1 MSDRERLH
9 PSLCNTVLCG
19 LYLKIRSEEGR
30 CFLLKPVN
38 SRAQPL
44 LILSPSSDLISFQ
57 FLTFCYTETQES
69 SYKVLSCRL
78 ENHPPT
84 PHRTAQCHKLS
95 WLLHPQP
102 QAFACQNSRESAERR
117 FPWEGQRQR
126 RTSSYVCAHLLFRPD
141 TQPLSHSVVCFSS
154 SVEFSSQLCSH
165 SHQGHLNWLSISD
178 RRAWLLWILL
188 CFDLIF
194 IFYF

>member
-9 PSLCNTVLCG
+9 PSLCNTLLCC

-95 WLLHPQP
+95 WLLRPTASGLHLSEFPG
-102 QAFACQNSRESAERR
+102 ERWTT
-117 FPWEGQRQR
+117 FPMR
-126 RTSSYVCAHLLFRPD
+126 RTKTKEDL
-141 TQPLSHSVVCFSS
+141 
-154 SVEFSSQLCSH
+154 QLCMCSPPLPPRYTALV
-165 SHQGHLNWLSISD
+165 SQRSLFQQQC
-178 RRAWLLWILL
+178 WILITAL
-188 CFDLIF
+188 LTFSPGAS
-194 IFYF
+194 